1 MKHTNYANYSKQNE
15 VCNSV
20 SLYPDTTTDDRVS
33 VATAEETT
41 TTIDEPKTVV
51 IGAVIGCNKLNLRK
65 TPDASIGSNIKCTIA
80 VGTEVV
86 IKEDESTDE
95 FYKICLSSGDEGYCM
110 RKYITIRK

>member
-1 MKHTNYANYSKQNE
+1 MKHTNYANYSKQSE
-15 VCNSV
+15 VRNDV
-20 SLYPDTTTDDRVS
+20 SLYPDTTTDDLVS

-51 IGAVIGCNKLNLRK
+51 IGTVIGCNKLNLRN
-65 TPDASIGSNIKCTIA
+65 TPDASIGSNIKRTIT